1 MRHELI
7 VRNIALS
14 LKRIRSWNNL
24 YKCEENS
31 MHYQRLVSCVLFAV
45 GLGAG
50 FADTLTLKDGRVI
63 NGTYLGGS
71 ARQIRME
78 VSDSIQT
85 FEIDRVS
92 SIQFGPAAQNSA
104 PPAADS
110 APPAPRERSNVFQP
124 DTSNSTA
131 PPPSGVEIPQGTVL
145 TVRMIDPVDSQ
156 VSRMGETF
164 RASIDEPVV
173 VGSEQVIP
181 RGADVIVKLVDDK
194 QSGKISGKTELTLDL
209 VSVTV
214 NGKVVDVNTQAVT
227 RASSSRTGRSEKVI
241 GGTAVLGTIIGAIAG
256 GGRGAAIGA
265 VSGAGVGTA
274 AEVATKGQRVH
285 IPSETR
291 LTFTLEYPV
300 RI

>member
-1 MRHELI
+1 
-7 VRNIALS
+7 
-14 LKRIRSWNNL
+14 
-24 YKCEENS
+24 
-31 MHYQRLVSCVLFAV
+31 MHYPRLISGILLTFGVLS
-45 GLGAG
+45 AG

-63 NGTYLGGS
+63 NGTFLGGS

-78 VSDSIQT
+78 VGDNIQT

-92 SIQFGPAAQNSA
+92 SIQFGPPAAAPSA
-104 PPAADS
+104 PPAE
-110 APPAPRERSNVFQP
+110 PAPAAPSERNNVFQP
-124 DTSNSTA
+124 DTSSNAVA
-131 PPPSGVEIPQGTVL
+131 PQSGIELPQGTVF

-156 VSRMGETF
+156 VNHMGETF

-173 VGSEQVIP
+173 VGSQQVIP
-181 RGADVIVKLVDDK
+181 RGADVVVKLVEDK

-214 NGKVVDVNTQAVT
+214 NGRVIDVNTQAVT

-241 GGTAVLGTIIGAIAG
+241 GGTAVLGTIIGALAG
-256 GGRGAAIGA
+256 GGKGAAVGA

-274 AEVATKGQRVH
+274 AEIATKGQRVH

-300 RI
+300 QI

>member
-1 MRHELI
+1 
-7 VRNIALS
+7 
-14 LKRIRSWNNL
+14 
-24 YKCEENS
+24 
-31 MHYQRLVSCVLFAV
+31 MHYQRLMSGILLAFGVLS
-45 GLGAG
+45 AG

-63 NGTYLGGS
+63 NGIFLGGN

-78 VSDSIQT
+78 VGDNIQT

-92 SIQFGPAAQNSA
+92 TIQFGPAAAAAPSA
-104 PPAADS
+104 PPAE
-110 APPAPRERSNVFQP
+110 PAPAAPSERSNVFQP
-124 DTSNSTA
+124 DASSNAVA
-131 PPPSGVEIPQGTVL
+131 PQSGIELPQGTVF

-156 VSRMGETF
+156 VNRMGETF

-173 VGSEQVIP
+173 VGSQQVIP
-181 RGADVIVKLVDDK
+181 RGADVVVKLVEDK

-214 NGKVVDVNTQAVT
+214 NGRVIDVNTQAVT

-241 GGTAVLGTIIGAIAG
+241 GGTAVLGTIIGALAG
-256 GGRGAAIGA
+256 GGKGAAVGA

-300 RI
+300 QI

>member
-1 MRHELI
+1 MR
-7 VRNIALS
+7 
-14 LKRIRSWNNL
+14 
-24 YKCEENS
+24 
-31 MHYQRLVSCVLFAV
+31 YQKVIIWVLFGC
-45 GLGAG
+45 GLLSAG
-50 FADTLTLKDGRVI
+50 FADTLTLKDGRII

-78 VSDSIQT
+78 VGDNIQT
-85 FEIDRVS
+85 FEIERVS
-92 SIQFGPAAQNSA
+92 SIQFGAAA
-104 PPAADS
+104 
-110 APPAPRERSNVFQP
+110 APPAPVTEPTPRERNNVFRP
-124 DTSNSTA
+124 DRSADTA
-131 PPPSGVEIPQGTVL
+131 APRSGIELPQGTVL

-156 VSRMGETF
+156 VNRTGETF

-181 RGADVIVKLVDDK
+181 RGADVMVKLVDDK
-194 QSGKISGKTELTLDL
+194 QSGKITGRTELTLDL

-214 NGKVVDVNTQAVT
+214 NGRVVDVNTQAVT
-227 RASSSRTGRSEKVI
+227 RESSSRTGRSEKVI

-256 GGRGAAIGA
+256 GGKGAAIGA

-291 LTFTLEYPV
+291 LTFMLEYPV

>member
-1 MRHELI
+1 MRY
-7 VRNIALS
+7 RNWAG
-14 LKRIRSWNNL
+14 
-24 YKCEENS
+24 
-31 MHYQRLVSCVLFAV
+31 CVLLGS
-45 GLGAG
+45 GLVLAC
-50 FADTLTLKDGRVI
+50 FADTLTLKDGRVLS
-63 NGTYLGGS
+63 GTYLGGS

-78 VSDSIQT
+78 VGDSIQS
-85 FEIDRVS
+85 FEIERVQ
-92 SIQFGPAAQNSA
+92 SIQFGPNAPVAAA
-104 PPAADS
+104 PAPVAAE
-110 APPAPRERSNVFQP
+110 PGPAPRRDGDNVFRP
-124 DTSNSTA
+124 ET
-131 PPPSGVEIPQGTVL
+131 PSDAVEPQAGIELPQGTVL

-156 VSRMGETF
+156 VNRTGETF

-173 VGSEQVIP
+173 VGSQQVIP
-181 RGADVIVKLVDDK
+181 RGSDVVVKLVDDK

-214 NGKVVDVNTQAVT
+214 NGKMVDVNTQAVT
-227 RASSSRTGRSEKVI
+227 RASDSRTARSGKVI

-256 GGRGAAIGA
+256 GGKGAAIGA